1 MKLGGW
7 MVMLTAMMMFLTFMG
22 VPTSFTPTLDIL
34 NIDINSSTSEL
45 QEADIEGSTL
55 FKSLFIDEAID
66 LFGISL
72 SGGILIALIGGG
84 SLIIGLFAKGYDVSL
99 VILPFII
106 AVAGIYVSTFW
117 KVISYM
123 ATFDQ
128 WWMTSIVGLIFGTL
142 AIGFIVSCVDYFA
155 GR

>member
-1 MKLGGW
+1 
-7 MVMLTAMMMFLTFMG
+7 MLTAMMMFLTFMG